1 MSCSSTICTS
11 TPYDLPVS
19 KPFAGFVRLWRIPLA
34 MLIGIVNR
42 CERSCQRR
50 QRLDL
55 NDHLLADIGITREQA
70 REQAGKSFWIRLN
83 MDAHR

>member
-1 MSCSSTICTS
+1 
-11 TPYDLPVS
+11 
-19 KPFAGFVRLWRIPLA
+19 